1 MTAVGRK
8 LVYGTQQDLVAA
20 MQCSTAS
27 TTINMSLIGR
37 QNGSD
42 RSYNARK
49 PTKTCEFSKD
59 LLVHVAVSWWVFFCY
74 TFDHLH
80 RGLRIANADG
90 SFLHRTPAMAFGL
103 KFRPCSVVDII
114 TTQVVRRT
122 PAPPLTLADFRR
134 PQARG
139 SSL

>member
-122 PAPPLTLADFRR
+122 AGPLPTLADFRDQYLRDFR
-134 PQARG
+134 P
-139 SSL
+139 